1 MPIDPV
7 SLGIAAGV
15 NVAAPIVARGIGSLF
30 GLDENSSEEQMAAKR
45 RQDAVDRLTAAAEG
59 RTASQ
64 AQLAG
69 IAQQQRTQ
77 QQLASLAQRGTV
89 QQRAGNL
96 RSAMQAAPE
105 IMAQQGAQIAAT
117 RAAEMESAR
126 NALARAQMGIA
137 EQEAAQGA
145 AKRQYMQRL
154 IGAGVQG
161 AAAATTMGL
170 TPEDGGKDSGKLT
183 GADAAAY
190 NAANTKGSAASGDLG
205 AAFQRSTDAMQQ
217 GAGVTSDQAA
227 KELGFSAGT
236 APGQQAMAGSPL
248 TLGIQK
254 VASGIGNASLALGK
268 RLAGFGGAQG
278 QQEQP
283 GQDMSGMLNERYGE
297 SGFVGTAMRGMRK
310 RKSLVPGGGGYGI

>member
-7 SLGIAAGV
+7 SMGIAAGV
-15 NVAAPIVARGIGSLF
+15 NVAAPMLAKGIGSLF
-30 GLDENSSEEQMAAKR
+30 GLDKESSEERNAALR
-45 RQDAVDRLTAAAEG
+45 REAALERLRAQAEG
-59 RTASQ
+59 RTPSA

-77 QQLASLAQRGTV
+77 QTLASLAQQGSV
-89 QQRAGNL
+89 QQRASNA
-96 RSAMQAAPE
+96 RAAMRAAPE
-105 IMAQQGAQIAAT
+105 AMAQQGAQIAST

-126 NALARAQMGIA
+126 NALAQAQLGVA
-137 EQEAAQGA
+137 TQEAAAGKA
-145 AKRQYMQRL
+145 NREYMQRL

-161 AAAATTMGL
+161 AAAAATMGL
-170 TPEDGGKDSGKLT
+170 TPEDGGASNKISE
-183 GADAAAY
+183 ADAAAY

-217 GAGVTSDQAA
+217 GTGVTSDQAA

-310 RKSLVPGGGGYGI
+310 RKSMMPGGGGGYAL